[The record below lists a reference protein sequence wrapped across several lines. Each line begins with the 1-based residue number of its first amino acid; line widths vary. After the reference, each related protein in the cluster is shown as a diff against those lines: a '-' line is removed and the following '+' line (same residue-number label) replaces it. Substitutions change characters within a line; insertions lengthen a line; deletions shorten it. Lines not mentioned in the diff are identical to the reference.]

1 VLHLS
6 NRAVTVLGR
15 VNLVSVSE
23 FLAGGVDGAEV
34 AQHSGVLLE
43 GVDDGGLAGPPG
55 DEVLERPQLP
65 RLLHRVRE
73 LDEGEG
79 GCLGAL
85 LGLLASD
92 GGLDLVEPAEGREVR
107 GRGDAAGGREDV
119 HRPPGGRED
128 VERLAGGHGFGC
140 CLR

>member
-1 VLHLS
+1 MK
-6 NRAVTVLGR
+6 
-15 VNLVSVSE
+15 
-23 FLAGGVDGAEV
+23 
-34 AQHSGVLLE
+34 
-43 GVDDGGLAGPPG
+43 
-55 DEVLERPQLP
+55 LP
-65 RLLHRVRE
+65 IETALM
-73 LDEGEG
+73 DEGEG

-119 HRPPGGRED
+119 ERP
-128 VERLAGGHGFGC
+128 AGGHGFGC